1 MRITSKV
8 LSTVLLISIPYLA
21 TAQSMEIT
29 HNGSQKAI
37 TGAEKIF
44 TGTSIVNP
52 YFSSKENG
60 VSAASVTFA
69 PASRSN
75 WHTHP
80 KGQYLVVT
88 AGSGYVQEW
97 GQPKQ
102 TIKPGDVIWTPPG
115 VKHWHGATES
125 TMLTHLAVQ
134 MFEDGKTVEW
144 MEKVTDEQ
152 YSN

>member
-1 MRITSKV
+1 MRFTVKL
-8 LSTVLLISIPYLA
+8 LSATLFLSACGFA

-29 HNGSQKAI
+29 KNGTQKAI
-37 TGAEKIF
+37 TGAEKLF

-52 YFSSKENG
+52 YFSSKDNG

-97 GQPKQ
+97 GQSKQ
-102 TIKPGDVIWTPPG
+102 TINPGDVIWTPPG

-134 MFEDGKTVEW
+134 MFEDGKNVEW

-152 YSN
+152 YEK

>member
-1 MRITSKV
+1 MRLTSKILGTALLV
-8 LSTVLLISIPYLA
+8 STSFLA
-21 TAQSMEIT
+21 SAQSMEIT
-29 HNGSQKAI
+29 ENGSQKAI

-134 MFEDGKTVEW
+134 MFEDGKNVEW

-152 YSN
+152 YEK